1 MDPKFAKPIVQAT
14 QNVLSTMAMINPEA
28 GKPYI
33 KKDQKASG
41 DVTGVIGLTTDD
53 SKQGVMSVT
62 FTKDCAV
69 AIVKNLLGGEIEDVV
84 QEVKDAVGEVTNMIV
99 GQTRQNLESIGIN
112 LSAATPTVVMGDNH
126 SVSHVTNDKIIV
138 VPFNTEH
145 GTFVVEFSMK
155 D

>member
-14 QNVLSTMAMINPEA
+14 QNVLSTMAMINPEPD
-28 GKPYI
+28 KPYL
-33 KKDQKASG
+33 KKDKKALG
-41 DVTGVIGLTTDD
+41 DVTGVIGLTTDN

-62 FTKDCAV
+62 FTKPCAV
-69 AIVKNLLGGEIEDVV
+69 AIVKNLLGSDVEDVV
-84 QEVKDAVGEVTNMIV
+84 EDVKDAVGEVTNMIG

-126 SVSHVTNDKIIV
+126 SISHVTSDKIMV

-145 GTFVVEFSMK
+145 GSFVVEFSLK
-155 D
+155 E

>member
-28 GKPYI
+28 DKPYI
-33 KKDQKASG
+33 KKDQKALG

-84 QEVKDAVGEVTNMIV
+84 QEVKDAVGEVTNMIA

-112 LSAATPTVVMGDNH
+112 LSAATPTVVMGENH

>member
-14 QNVLSTMAMINPEA
+14 QNVLSTMAMINPEPD
-28 GKPYI
+28 KPYL
-33 KKDQKASG
+33 KKGNKALG
-41 DVTGVIGLTTDD
+41 DVTGVIGLTTEN

-62 FTKDCAV
+62 FTKNCAV
-69 AIVKNLLGGEIEDVV
+69 AIVKNLLGGDLEDLI
-84 QEVKDAVGEVTNMIV
+84 QDVKDAVGEVTNMIA

-126 SVSHVTNDKIIV
+126 SISHVTNDKIMV

-145 GTFVVEFSMK
+145 GTFVVEFSMNE
-155 D
+155 

>member
-41 DVTGVIGLTTDD
+41 DVTGVIGLTADD

-84 QEVKDAVGEVTNMIV
+84 QEVKDAVGEVTNMIA

-112 LSAATPTVVMGDNH
+112 LSAATPTVVMGENH